1 MANAAQGTLRLQIPR
16 KLNSSETAET
26 LDHWIH
32 SYTDYV
38 SRDPIL
44 APFLNTNWNYNAGN
58 MGFTRPIAE
67 VQPAQLAIN
76 CKQFLSHVNSFMANP
91 YSRKSIEQRTTNVE
105 SIWTLLR
112 EKYNVTKSAESLL
125 DIGNLAY
132 DKSES
137 YACFFEKVVYYV
149 EMNMAPANTTVNHVT
164 TGAEGDKLSVT
175 LMDLCAIL
183 WMQKIDPRLFNRVRI
198 DYSVQIKNGSRI
210 SELVPTIARALP
222 GILKSMDGVKKEVYN
237 IISELNIGHNEEDNN
252 SDANTHG
259 IYQLNSEKQFQRGGD
274 QNRRRQNQ
282 DQRNRPQCDHCT
294 WLKKSLKIREVD
306 TNHSTTS
313 CTRALPASVKSVI
326 ERGPEESSRDEAS
339 SEEGETILKMS
350 KYNGTSF
357 QRKPDRGKRDQPSP
371 TKAQN
376 KVLKQDPNN
385 IPHQPTLSESVL
397 RSLRIRTLR
406 LDRKAKSPRILI
418 TFKGDKIPLLVD
430 EGSEINCGDATYVK
444 TKGMTIRPT
453 QNTAKAAGDNS
464 LTVLGVTEEDV
475 IVDTKFNS
483 IHVPINLG
491 KITVVE
497 NLGVPLLMGEPGK
510 ASNSIS
516 TDPKN
521 RVIFLEQNKRIFS
534 KPYFEKKE
542 KTVEVCRI
550 EEGPTTV
557 YPNNSVNVNI
567 PETFIDKKVVI
578 TPRREFSQF
587 FDPLFTTGNET
598 IHLKNISD
606 MPVNIGKHSHVAD
619 VREVKELDTPTHNSV
634 NLVHFHTDDKFKFIP
649 RAKEV
654 EKPDIDSIKI
664 DPDNIMP
671 KEMKKK
677 FYEVNKRYERVFTKT
692 PGRYSGAFGDSDT
705 SIRFNNR
712 PVQTRKVSS
721 PNYGPEMKMTLNNKM
736 NELRQHGV
744 LVKPEEIGVSIEHFS
759 PCLIVPKPG
768 TDDWRLVTDLTE
780 LNLSISRDSSVSPTI
795 EEAKTAISQKKF
807 FAELDL
813 SNYFH
818 QGGISRSDCQ
828 WLGVMHPFD
837 GPLCY
842 TASPQ
847 GLKNSSEQSYNR
859 LAKIFGD
866 MIRDNKMTRMADGLY
881 PIANSLDELLVNYTE
896 VLDRVERSNMTLKP
910 AKTSIASKSAVIFGW
925 RYQDGKW
932 LPQDHVIS
940 SLSRAEKPTTVK
952 QLRSFVGS
960 IKQLAES
967 IPRYAEMLH
976 PLEQVIGSR
985 GSSERLTWTKELE
998 DAFARVKEAVKSP
1011 EGIHLPRREDRIIT
1025 SSDFSKQTG
1034 AIGGKM
1040 MIVRKLDSGK
1050 EVSLLGGHFSAKVG
1064 EGRSK
1069 WLPCDGEAL
1078 GVKQVLEHFQHHIR
1092 ESNHECIHY
1101 TDSMPVV
1108 QAHRRLITGRFSNSS
1123 KITAFLA
1130 TMATLPVRLEHRPGS
1145 SLLNED
1151 HASRHPPPPCEG
1163 PCQICKFIN
1172 DDVEIG
1178 NKLSVFTLSEEAEC
1192 REIMEKDFDVP
1203 YLQLKTWLHEQRNCP
1218 VHSRIVALIRNG
1230 QEPERRKTGGLH
1242 TQVKHLHTLYKR
1254 NNLKIHSSGVVMV
1267 KTPQGHYDGFAI
1279 SVPEPLFHG
1288 LCFSLHHKLQHPKKS
1303 QLVKFMSRYFFTTGL
1318 QNIVNQISDACLHCL
1333 STVRLPKALLPETTS
1348 IPTGFGSNFS
1358 ADVLERASQAIFICK
1373 EEMSQYVTTSLVED
1387 QTTPSMRDAIIT
1399 STSPLINISGGKIKL
1414 DAAPAFQSL
1423 QASQLQ
1429 DPILK
1434 ELRLTIELGHSLN
1447 RNKNPQAENTVGE
1460 LKRELLNL
1468 AGKNEQIS
1476 ASTLALATRNLNL
1489 RVRSNNKSAWENLT
1503 SRDVMTSRPFAQ
1515 DDQKTLDDLRSRRAA
1530 QHEANMKSR
1539 SKTRKRI
1546 QPMKFEK
1553 GDIVMYRD
1561 VENYDAARDTFIVM
1575 EDDGKDVEIRKFKN
1589 QLRMKT
1595 YSVKREQL
1603 ILIFSPSSLKTG
1615 QEENNNTMTQ
1625 QDAIPLATKRRA
1637 AVQSR
1642 LKTHQMATDK
1652 IISISKIKNETDD
1665 ENTDDNNYAF
1675 LDFNT
1680 NNRNNDDMMMIPN
1693 RSEDDDDDDSSD
1705 DDPFSSDS
1713 ESGTNSFL
1721 SGFNFSYD
1729 DYQDDIHED
1738 DADEHDDSNNSLEGN
1753 ASPGPHLSEDTK
1765 SIPDAASQSSIYSA
1779 ISRTQNTSQSL
1790 EWDDHSL
1797 TVNLSPVDD
1806 RIRLFSAQSDDFH
1819 TESSLDEVFIPN
1831 LEEPQSPTS
1840 PFLRMTRHTLRSG
1853 GFVKI
1858 SESVRVS
1865 TLSSEGSLFLRT
1877 NPLRKPI
1884 LKVKVKNDDIPS
1896 ISDVAAHT
1904 PRLAD
1909 RPPTPGPDS
1918 GPSSPQ

>member
-1 MANAAQGTLRLQIPR
+1 MAMANAAQGTLRLQTPR

-32 SYTDYV
+32 SYTDYA

-44 APFLNTNWNYNAGN
+44 APFLNTNWNYNDVN
-58 MGFTRPIAE
+58 MGFTQPIAE

-149 EMNMAPANTTVNHVT
+149 EMNMAPTNTTVNHIT
-164 TGAEGDKLSVT
+164 TGAEGDKLTVT

-222 GILKSMDGVKKEVYN
+222 GMLKSMDEVKREVYS

-259 IYQLNSEKQFQRGGD
+259 IYQLNSGKQFQRGGD
-274 QNRRRQNQ
+274 QKNK
-282 DQRNRPQCDHCT
+282 RNH
-294 WLKKSLKIREVD
+294 
-306 TNHSTTS
+306 
-313 CTRALPASVKSVI
+313 
-326 ERGPEESSRDEAS
+326 
-339 SEEGETILKMS
+339 EEGEIILKRS
-350 KYNGTSF
+350 KNNGTSF
-357 QRKPDRGKRDQPSP
+357 QREPDRGKRGQPSP
-371 TKAQN
+371 TKTKDN
-376 KVLKQDPNN
+376 VRKQSSNE
-385 IPHQPTLSESVL
+385 IPHQPALSESGL

-430 EGSEINCGDATYVK
+430 EGSEINCGDATYLK
-444 TKGMTIRPT
+444 TKGMIVRPT
-453 QNTAKAAGDNS
+453 QSTAKAAGDNS
-464 LTVLGVTEEDV
+464 LTVLGITEEDV

-510 ASNSIS
+510 ALNSIS

-534 KPYFEKKE
+534 KPYYEKNE
-542 KTVEVCRI
+542 KTVEVCRV

-557 YPNNSVNVNI
+557 YPNSSVNINI
-567 PETFIDKKVVI
+567 PETFIDKKIVI
-578 TPRREFSQF
+578 TPRREFSKF

-598 IHLKNISD
+598 VHLVNISD
-606 MPVNIGKHSHVAD
+606 MPVNIGKHTHVAD
-619 VREVKELDTPTHNSV
+619 VREAKELVTPTQDNV
-634 NLVHFHTDDKFKFIP
+634 NLVHLHTDDKFKFIP

-654 EKPDIDSIKI
+654 EKPDIESIKI

-671 KEMKKK
+671 SEMKRK

-721 PNYGPEMKMTLNNKM
+721 PNYGPEMKMILNKKM

-881 PIANSLDELLVNYTE
+881 PIADTLDELLTNYTE
-896 VLDRVERSNMTLKP
+896 VVDRVEKSNMTLKP
-910 AKTSIASKSAVIFGW
+910 AKTSIAPKSAVIFGW
-925 RYQDGKW
+925 KYQDGTW

-985 GSSERLTWTKELE
+985 GSSERLTWTQELE
-998 DAFARVKEAVKSP
+998 DAFAKVKKAVKSP
-1011 EGIHLPRREDRIIT
+1011 EGIHLPRRDDRIIT

-1040 MIVRKLDSGK
+1040 MIIRKLDSGE

-1092 ESNHECIHY
+1092 ESRHECIHY

-1178 NKLSVFTLSEEAEC
+1178 NKLSVYTLNEEAEC
-1192 REIMEKDFDVP
+1192 RDIIEEDSDVP
-1203 YLQLKTWLHEQRNCP
+1203 YLQLKTWRHEQRNCP
-1218 VHSRIVALIRNG
+1218 VHSRIVALIKNG

-1288 LCFSLHHKLQHPKKS
+1288 LCFSLHHRLQHPKKS

-1348 IPTGFGSNFS
+1348 IPTGFGTNFS

-1373 EEMSQYVTTSLVED
+1373 EEMSQYVTTSLVDD

-1423 QASQLQ
+1423 QGSHHQ
-1429 DPILK
+1429 DPIFK
-1434 ELRLTIELGHSLN
+1434 ELKLTIELGQPLN
-1447 RNKNPQAENTVGE
+1447 KNKNPQAENTVGE

-1468 AGKNEQIS
+1468 AGRNEQIS

-1503 SRDVMTSRPFAQ
+1503 SRDSMTSKPFPQ
-1515 DDQKTLDDLRSRRAA
+1515 DDQKTLDDLRTRRAA
-1530 QHEANMKSR
+1530 QHDANMKSK
-1539 SKTRKRI
+1539 SKTRKKI
-1546 QPMKFEK
+1546 DPVKFEK
-1553 GDIVMYRD
+1553 GDVVMYRD

-1575 EDDGKDVEIRKFKN
+1575 EDDGKDVEIKKFKN
-1589 QLRMKT
+1589 QIRMKT

-1603 ILIFSPSSLKTG
+1603 ILIFSPSSIKTA
-1615 QEENNNTMTQ
+1615 QEQNNNTATKR
-1625 QDAIPLATKRRA
+1625 DAIPQATKRRA

-1652 IISISKIKNETDD
+1652 VISISKEKKHETDD
-1665 ENTDDNNYAF
+1665 NDDDNYAF
-1675 LDFNT
+1675 LEFNN
-1680 NNRNNDDMMMIPN
+1680 NNRNNDDMVVFPN
-1693 RSEDDDDDDSSD
+1693 RSEDDDNDDSSD

-1729 DYQDDIHED
+1729 DIHED
-1738 DADEHDDSNNSLEGN
+1738 DAVGNDDPDNSIQAN
-1753 ASPGPHLSEDTK
+1753 ASSELHFSDDTR
-1765 SIPDAASQSSIYSA
+1765 SIPGDASQSSIHSA
-1779 ISRTQNTSQSL
+1779 ISQPQNTSQSL

-1806 RIRLFSAQSDDFH
+1806 RIRLFSTHSDEFN

-1840 PFLRMTRHTLRSG
+1840 PFLRMTRLTLRSG
-1853 GFVKI
+1853 GYVRISDSVK
-1858 SESVRVS
+1858 VS

-1884 LKVKVKNDDIPS
+1884 LKVKVKNDDISP
-1896 ISDVAAHT
+1896 ISDVAAHA
-1904 PRLAD
+1904 PKLAD
-1909 RPPTPGPDS
+1909 RLFPPGPDN